1 MTYHLDKSNLQT
13 VVWVVTVPLKTFE
26 APKYA
31 RIVNTLQE
39 RITDG
44 SYGPGDML
52 PSEAQLIAEFG
63 ASRPIVVRALGILQ
77 QDGWIVAEHGRG
89 RFVRR
94 TQPTQARQGAGRD
107 AFRPETG
114 TGVRIL
120 EVQTTT
126 APARAASALSLDQ
139 VTMVVAR
146 RRLVTTSVG
155 PVELATLYVP
165 AELADGTELTRA
177 KPLRTDVLSLLTS
190 ARGIEWEYATDRI
203 NARAATTQE
212 SSLLELGRREPVLS
226 ILVTAFDTSGTPRVA
241 VDATIATSRLELE
254 DTFPLS

>member
-1 MTYHLDKSNLQT
+1 MTYHLDKSNLHT

-44 SYGPGDML
+44 SYAPGDML

-63 ASRPIVVRALGILQ
+63 ASRPVVVRALGILQ
-77 QDGWIVAEHGRG
+77 QDGWIASEHGRG

-94 TQPTQARQGAGRD
+94 TQPSQARQGAGRD
-107 AFRPETG
+107 VFRPETG
-114 TGVRIL
+114 TGVGIL
-120 EVQTTT
+120 DVQTLP
-126 APARAASALSLDQ
+126 APARAASALSLDRDA
-139 VTMVVAR
+139 MVVAR

-155 PVELATLYVP
+155 PVQLATLYVP
-165 AELADGTELTRA
+165 AELAEGTDLTRS
-177 KPLRTDVLSLLTS
+177 KPLRTNVLSLLTS

-203 NARAATTQE
+203 TARPATAEE
-212 SSLLELGRREPVLS
+212 SSRLELGRREPVLS
-226 ILVTAFDTSGTPRVA
+226 VLVTAFDTVGAPRVA